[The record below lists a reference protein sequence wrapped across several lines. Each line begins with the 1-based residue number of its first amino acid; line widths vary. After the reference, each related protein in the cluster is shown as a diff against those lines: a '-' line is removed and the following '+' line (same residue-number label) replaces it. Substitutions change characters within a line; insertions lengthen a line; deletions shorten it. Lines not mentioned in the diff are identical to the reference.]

1 MGQRWMH
8 AAGFSLVMN
17 MMVAGLFTASYVAI
31 ALMNPGYRAPVWFAA
46 AYGVGILTPIAQLGL
61 GYSGWSTFFGLM
73 VYFSFAGGLL
83 LLLPAIA
90 VFYRQRP
97 PWKLITS
104 IAVVAMV
111 LMPVQFIL
119 PRATFPRELAYQ
131 TPFILSVGACAWWV
145 LRYSPRHVG
154 DYVLAALL
162 GLLAA
167 HFPVKAFVASQ
178 IGTGSQ
184 ASDYINSTYAL
195 ISQVSSGALLMA
207 TGLALLIKSL
217 QDVIRENR
225 MVAET
230 DPLSGTANR
239 RGFDAQAE
247 RMLERA
253 RKEAWLIC
261 VMLLDLDHFKQVNDK
276 YGHAVGDA
284 TIRAFG
290 ALLLRN
296 VPHSSLV
303 ARMGGEEFVVL
314 LERTELETAYL
325 HAEAIRRAVMTNR
338 EEGVP
343 TITVSIGVAEIRS
356 PYELQ
361 KGMAKA
367 DAALYD
373 AKNEGR
379 NRVKAAASQHTL
391 NV

>member
-1 MGQRWMH
+1 MH

-31 ALMNPGYRAPVWFAA
+31 ALMNPGYRAPVWFAS

-61 GYSGWSTFFGLM
+61 GYSGWTTFFGTM
-73 VYFSFAGGLL
+73 VYFSLAGGLL

-90 VFYRQRP
+90 VLYHQRP
-97 PWKLITS
+97 PWPLICA
-104 IAVVAMV
+104 IAVVAVV
-111 LMPVQFIL
+111 LLPVQFIL
-119 PRATFPRELAYQ
+119 PRAAFPRELAYQ
-131 TPFILSVGACAWWV
+131 TPFILSVASCAWWV
-145 LRYSPRHVG
+145 LRYSPRQRG
-154 DYVLAALL
+154 DYILAGLL
-162 GLLAA
+162 VLLAA
-167 HFPVKAFVASQ
+167 HFPVKAFVASR

-207 TGLALLIKSL
+207 TGLALLIKAL
-217 QDVIRENR
+217 QEVIRENR
-225 MVAET
+225 LAAET

-239 RGFDAQAE
+239 RGFDVQAG

-253 RKEAWLIC
+253 RKQAWPIC
-261 VMLLDLDHFKQVNDK
+261 VMLLDLDHFKRVNDHH
-276 YGHAVGDA
+276 GHAVGDA
-284 TIRAFG
+284 TIRTFG

-314 LERTELETAYL
+314 LERMELETACL
-325 HAEAIRRAVMTNR
+325 HAEAIRHSVMINR

-343 TITVSIGVAEIRS
+343 AITVSIGVAEIRS

-361 KGMAKA
+361 KAMAKA

-379 NRVKAAASQHTL
+379 NRVRAAPSRSVL
-391 NV
+391 NVKY